1 MKVYVLDPAMDV
13 EIVAGLHVPEIPLF
27 EIDGSVG
34 ATALRHNVPMLSNA
48 GTIPS
53 EVTMMFIIK
62 MPLHWPAFGVK
73 VYVVVPVADVFT
85 TAGLHEPV
93 IPFPEVAGNI
103 GAVLFKHKGPTGTKS
118 GVIDAATVTLMFTM
132 GAQDIDGVKV

>member
-1 MKVYVLDPAMDV
+1 VKVYVLVPATDV

-27 EIDGSVG
+27 EMDGNVG
-34 ATALRHNVPMLSNA
+34 ATPLRHNGPMLSNT

-53 EVTMMFIIK
+53 DVTLIFIVK
-62 MPLHWPAFGVK
+62 TRLHWPAFGLN

-93 IPFPEVAGNI
+93 MPFPEVAGNI

-118 GVIDAATVTLMFTM
+118 GVIDAATVTLKVTM